1 MSKQTFSPQAA
12 MEMLQKE
19 ETMLRRNVPRLKT
32 SEPIVTA
39 LFACI
44 AVASVLISYYGMLA
58 TTYAEEA
65 AHPFHQLPLLQDAL
79 QLLNINDEKQAVLV
93 FLIGGAAA
101 FVLCAVVALLLR
113 LPFLFAKADKEQP
126 LPADYLK
133 ALEAVLKKAREV
145 KSQSRDQAHVIRWIL
160 FCFGGGLVLMVIMAS
175 VSVGTSHPDYF
186 AVMVATIM
194 MGGIE
199 LGVDLALFAIMRW
212 IFMQPETVNLV
223 CYDLERDAQKAYNEE
238 VNRRE
243 KEQKAKEK
251 AQKLQEATK
260 LFHAGKFEESRTI
273 IMKISDT
280 DNGDLAAMK
289 VLTDTCLGQKADG
302 AKQAYKL
309 LWDAKELGFRDHKI
323 REAVDAA
330 LEQIKPMMMEQSQ
343 DQLMEAYAAFLRGKH
358 GSVIAKCE
366 ELAEFGHP
374 DAIML
379 MLVSKT
385 ICRNN
390 PRNYPEW
397 MELAKKAKRRGFAP
411 MFEEIFEE
419 LIDKLESAIRYNEE
433 YEKERA
439 NRTYTY
445 PGVYPLDGIYSD
457 PIRFPIDTME
467 PSGWTD
473 FRTGE
478 TLYRVNG
485 KIINANGEEISPAWW
500 E

>member
-12 MEMLQKE
+12 MDMLQKE
-19 ETMLRRNVPRLKT
+19 EKMLRRNVPRLKIT
-32 SEPIVTA
+32 EPIVTA
-39 LFACI
+39 LFAFI
-44 AVASVLISYYGMLA
+44 AIGSLLVSYYGVLL
-58 TTYAEEA
+58 TTYAKESDL
-65 AHPFHQLPLLQDAL
+65 PFKQIPLFQKATE
-79 QLLNINDEKQAVLV
+79 LLKITDMNQATLV
-93 FLIGGAAA
+93 FLIGAAAA

-133 ALEAVLKKAREV
+133 SLEAVLKKARKV
-145 KSQSRDQAHVIRWIL
+145 KSQSRDQAHVIRWSL
-160 FCFGGGLVLMVIMAS
+160 FCFGGGLILMLALVFLTM
-175 VSVGTSHPDYF
+175 GPSHPDFF
-186 AVMVATIM
+186 AATVATIM

-223 CYDLERDAQKAYNEE
+223 CYDLEREAQKAYDEE
-238 VNRRE
+238 VKWLE
-243 KEQKAKEK
+243 KEQKANEK

-260 LFHAGKFEESRTI
+260 LFHAGQFADAR
-273 IMKISDT
+273 KILTELNDAQS
-280 DNGDLAAMK
+280 GDLAAMN
-289 VLTDTCLGQKADG
+289 VLTDTQLGKKADG
-302 AKQAYKL
+302 AKQAYNL
-309 LWDAKELGFRDHKI
+309 LWDAKELGFRDHKL
-323 REAVDAA
+323 REAVDDA
-330 LEQIKPMMMEQSQ
+330 LLQIKPMMMEQSQ
-343 DQLMEAYAAFLRGKH
+343 DQLFKAYAHFLNGYY
-358 GSVIAKCE
+358 GSVISDCE

-385 ICRNN
+385 ICQND
-390 PRNYPEW
+390 PRRYPEW
-397 MELAKKAKRRGFAP
+397 MELAKKAKRRGFAS

-419 LIDKLESAIRYNEE
+419 LIDKLENAIRYNEE
-433 YEKERA
+433 FEKERA

-457 PIRFPIDTME
+457 PVRFPIDTME

-485 KIINANGEEISPAWW
+485 KIINANGEEFSPAWW